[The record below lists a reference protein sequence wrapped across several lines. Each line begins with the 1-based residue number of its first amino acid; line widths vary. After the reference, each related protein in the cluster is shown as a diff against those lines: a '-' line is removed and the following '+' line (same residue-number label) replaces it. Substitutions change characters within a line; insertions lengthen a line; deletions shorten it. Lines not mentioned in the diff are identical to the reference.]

1 MIKTKEALVPDIQN
15 PSPDYYCT
23 WQAQLYA
30 TCDGKQRRQRE
41 TIGEKALFNKEKP
54 YGWAYFYEK
63 SRRDLFLVM
72 DDSWDVPKEDD
83 GTYYGSL
90 ILSEEKFPEAV
101 KNSKTNAEALKRLT
115 DRVKA
120 LGWKGLGGWVC
131 AQVCEQFRNGMSDE
145 EYLRT
150 RVLDANEA
158 DFAYWK
164 VDWGQKSG
172 DAAFRKMQTDL
183 AAELAPGLTVEHGV
197 IFDAL
202 PFCSVFRTYDVP
214 AVMSIPA
221 TLQKIGH
228 IAGLSEKMGSFGMLN
243 CEDEAYIAAAGGF
256 TMGIMRHP
264 YSGAFVNGKP
274 DMSFPEVGR
283 NLKTKM
289 YEVLRAVRWHRIAPA
304 FAVSADIAVSEDTL
318 RDYWQ
323 LENVDAEIE
332 AWWLNNDF
340 FDPPIIEIDEESN
353 TVAKTA
359 PAQLARNC
367 DFAKLA
373 PDENGD
379 IPYVI
384 SAKNPTGAF
393 SVATLGRAVGRSYKI
408 PLCDVTVDTGD
419 ASTIGVF
426 GEYKT
431 LHIKTEL
438 APKKLLIQDIAAD
451 FAYDITDEVC
461 IDEHGIMIPGEL
473 IRKIGTSEQP
483 ENDTS
488 EPGALIKIVM

>member
-1 MIKTKEALVPDIQN
+1 MIKTKETLVPDIQN

-23 WQAQLYA
+23 WQVQLYA
-30 TCDGKQRRQRE
+30 TCDGKPKRQRAI
-41 TIGEKALFNKEKP
+41 IGEKALFDKEKP

-63 SRRDLFLVM
+63 ARKDLFFVM
-72 DDSWDVPKEDD
+72 DDSWDVPLEDD

-131 AQVCEQFRNGMSDE
+131 AQVCEQLRNGMSDE

-158 DFAYWK
+158 GFSYWK
-164 VDWGQKSG
+164 VDWGQKAG
-172 DAAFRKMQTDL
+172 DAAFRRTQTEL
-183 AAELAPGLTVEHGV
+183 AAELAPGLTVEHAV
-197 IFDAL
+197 TYDAL
-202 PFCSVFRTYDVP
+202 PFCTTFRTYDVP

-221 TLQKIGH
+221 TLQKLATIAELDIGDCG
-228 IAGLSEKMGSFGMLN
+228 ILN

-264 YSGAFVNGKP
+264 YSGAFVSGKP
-274 DMSFPEVGR
+274 DMSFPECGR
-283 NLKTKM
+283 NLKTKT
-289 YEVLRAVRWHRIAPA
+289 YEITRAARWHRIAPA
-304 FAVSADIAVSEDTL
+304 FGYSSDIAVSDDTL

-332 AWWLNNDF
+332 AWWLNNEF
-340 FDPPIIEIDEESN
+340 FNPPIIEIDKENNVIS
-353 TVAKTA
+353 KTA

-367 DFAKLA
+367 DLA
-373 PDENGD
+373 RVVPDENGD
-379 IPYVI
+379 IPYIV
-384 SAKNPTGAF
+384 SAKNPNGAF
-393 SVATLGRAVGRSYKI
+393 SVATLGRTLGRDYKI
-408 PLCDVTVDTGD
+408 PLCDVIVDTGD
-419 ASTIGVF
+419 ASIIAVF
-426 GEYKT
+426 GEYKSLT
-431 LHIKTEL
+431 VKSSL
-438 APKKLLIQDIAAD
+438 APKKILMQDLAAD
-451 FAYDITDEVC
+451 FAYDITEEAC
-461 IDEHGIMIPGEL
+461 IDENGITIPGEL
-473 IRKIGTSEQP
+473 IHKIGTSEQP

-488 EPGALIKIVM
+488 EPGVVIKLV